1 MRYFLIM
8 NPGSGG
14 GSQEKV
20 EKILAFF
27 HSNRLKYDYT
37 LTDTLEDA
45 YTLSVE
51 GNRKGYDVI
60 VAVGGDGTINRVING
75 FYDIEGRRISSSKL
89 GVIHTGTSPDLCKS
103 YNIPMGIEQALK
115 TMLVGKTQQISIGK
129 ITYAGTYDKRLDGQ
143 PLHSLQSLS
152 NTRDNV
158 QTSYFACCANI
169 GLGAS
174 VARGA
179 NSGIRH
185 YIGDYAG
192 TFVSLIKTLLK
203 YRPNHFSVSLDGQ
216 VQVLTKVYNIA
227 VGKTTYI
234 ASGIKV
240 NNQLTLGDHRF
251 YSLIIQDIGLADC
264 IGVLRKLYSGK
275 KFTNNKT
282 MSLKYASL
290 IEVYGNSKNPEVE
303 FDGDPRGFLPCV
315 IETARDPIDLICEVR
330 DE

>member
-1 MRYFLIM
+1 MKYFLIM

-14 GSQEKV
+14 GSKEKV
-20 EKILAFF
+20 QKILAIF
-27 HSNRLKYDYT
+27 HNNRLEFDYK

-51 GNRKGYDVI
+51 GNIKGYDVI

-75 FYDIEGRRISSSKL
+75 FYDSVGKRTSSSKL

-103 YNIPMGIEQALK
+103 YNIPLNIEQALN
-115 TMLVGKTQQISIGK
+115 TILAGKSKKISLGK
-129 ITYAGTYDKRLDGQ
+129 ITYTDVYDEGLEGL
-143 PLHSLQSLS
+143 PLSKENEH
-152 NTRDNV
+152 V

-174 VARGA
+174 VARTA
-179 NSGIRH
+179 NSGIRN

-203 YRPNHFSVSLDGQ
+203 YRPNHFSVSFDGQ
-216 VQVLTKVYNIA
+216 KQVLENIYNIA
-227 VGKTTYI
+227 VGKTTFI

-240 NNQLTLGDHRF
+240 KNQLILGDRHF
-251 YSLIIQDIGLADC
+251 YTLIIKDLGFADWV
-264 IGVLRKLYSGK
+264 GVLRKIYSGK
-275 KFTNNKT
+275 RFANNNT
-282 MSLKYASL
+282 MSLQYASS
-290 IEVYGNSKNPEVE
+290 IEVYGNSRNPELE

-315 IETARDPIDLICEVR
+315 IETARDPLDLICEVH

>member
-14 GSQEKV
+14 GSR
-20 EKILAFF
+20 EKIKKILTIFQ
-27 HSNRLKYDYT
+27 SNKLEFDYK

-45 YTLSVE
+45 YTFSVE
-51 GNRKGYDVI
+51 GNLKGYDII

-75 FYDIEGRRISSSKL
+75 FYDFSGRRISGSRL

-103 YNIPMGIEQALK
+103 YNVPLDLEQALN
-115 TMLVGKTQQISIGK
+115 TVLAGKSREISLGK
-129 ITYAGTYDKRLDGQ
+129 ISYMSIFHKELDGL
-143 PLHSLQSLS
+143 PLSKENGH
-152 NTRDNV
+152 V
-158 QTSYFACCANI
+158 KTSYFACCANI

-174 VARGA
+174 VARYA
-179 NSGIRH
+179 NSGIRN
-185 YIGDYAG
+185 YLGDFTG

-203 YRPNHFSVSLDGQ
+203 YQPTNFSVSFDGQ
-216 VQVLTKVYNIA
+216 QQVLTKVYNIA

-240 NNQLTLGDHRF
+240 KNQLTPGDIRF
-251 YSLIIQDIGLADC
+251 YALIIKGLRLADWVSV
-264 IGVLRKLYSGK
+264 IRKIYSGET
-275 KFTNNKT
+275 FANNET
-282 MSLKYASL
+282 MSLQYTSS
-290 IEVYGNSKNPEVE
+290 IEVCGNSRNPELE

-315 IETARDPIDLICEVR
+315 IETAQDPLDLICEVQ

>member
-14 GSQEKV
+14 GSRKKIQ
-20 EKILAFF
+20 KILAFF
-27 HSNRLKYDYT
+27 HKNRLEFDYK

-51 GNRKGYDVI
+51 GNKKGYDVI

-75 FYDIEGRRISSSKL
+75 FYDLLGRRISNSKL

-103 YNIPMGIEQALK
+103 YKVPLDIEQALN
-115 TMLVGKTQQISIGK
+115 TVLAGKSEKIPIGK
-129 ITYAGTYDKRLDGQ
+129 ITYTAVDDKELEGL
-143 PLHSLQSLS
+143 PLSKETEKGH
-152 NTRDNV
+152 V

-174 VARGA
+174 VARSA
-179 NSGIRH
+179 NSGIRN
-185 YIGDYAG
+185 YIGDFAG

-203 YRPNHFSVSLDGQ
+203 YQPSTFLVHFDGQ
-216 VQVLTKVYNIA
+216 KQVLENVYNIA

-240 NNQLTLGDHRF
+240 KNQLTLGDNRF
-251 YSLIIQDIGLADC
+251 YTLIIKDIGFGDWA
-264 IGVLRKLYSGK
+264 GVIRKLYSGK
-275 KFTNNKT
+275 RFANNKT
-282 MSLKYASL
+282 MSLQYASS
-290 IEVYGNSKNPEVE
+290 IEVYGNSRNPELE

-315 IETARDPIDLICEVR
+315 IETAQDPLDLICEVH